1 MSKYIPLLMPL
12 KYRLVN
18 GTLKDKNDCTLCGII
33 HVEAQ
38 GNAKVQKCRHVT
50 SILLIAMSSIKVH

>member
-1 MSKYIPLLMPL
+1 MPL

-18 GTLKDKNDCTLCGII
+18 GIFKDKNDCTLCGII

>member
-1 MSKYIPLLMPL
+1 MLKYFALLMRL
-12 KYRLVN
+12 WYRLVN
-18 GTLKDKNDCTLCGII
+18 GILKDKNDCTLCGIN

-50 SILLIAMSSIKVH
+50 SILLIVMSSINVH

>member
-18 GTLKDKNDCTLCGII
+18 GIVKDKNDCTLCGIND
-33 HVEAQ
+33 VEAQ
-38 GNAKVQKCRHVT
+38 GNAKVQKCRRVT
-50 SILLIAMSSIKVH
+50 KILLIVMSSIKVH